1 MSDESSGLGQ
11 RAKSLVESAK
21 QSVGAGET
29 PLATKVGGRAEAVE
43 EALKA
48 FGEGDIDR
56 FLEAFS
62 DDVTWSGPK
71 GENFPGAGNHDGRDA
86 VRDAFVGDVKRSFA
100 SFGFRPDHFFGAPD
114 ADIVVA
120 VGAFTGEGV
129 KGSKGQLDAPAV
141 QMWEFDGDK
150 VVAVD
155 IYTDSA
161 DFPGVV
167 TEQEEQEREQEEKE
181 GNGEG
186 ESKDSS
192 DSKDSSGET
201 DSSSETKDSD
211 GKDSSETQD
220 SSGEKDSSETRGSAE
235 DSSGEKDSSSE
246 TRGSSGDDDSSDSSE
261 RDRSDEARSSS
272 SSDG

>member
-1 MSDESSGLGQ
+1 MSDESSGFGQ
-11 RAKSLVESAK
+11 RAKSLVEQAK

-48 FGEGDIDR
+48 FGQGDIDR

-86 VRDAFVGDVKRSFA
+86 IREAFVRDVERSFA
-100 SFGFRPDHFFGAPD
+100 SFGFRPDHLLGAPEE
-114 ADIVVA
+114 DIVVA

-129 KGSKGQLDAPAV
+129 KGEGQLDAPAV
-141 QMWEFDGDK
+141 QVWEFDGDE

-161 DFPGVV
+161 AFPGVV
-167 TEQEEQEREQEEKE
+167 TEQEQKEREQEQEQEQDEGDGDGKTDGE
-181 GNGEG
+181 GNGGAEAEGDADGKRDAEAKGDTDGEG
-186 ESKDSS
+186 EDQRRGGDDS
-192 DSKDSSGET
+192 
-201 DSSSETKDSD
+201 
-211 GKDSSETQD
+211 
-220 SSGEKDSSETRGSAE
+220 
-235 DSSGEKDSSSE
+235 
-246 TRGSSGDDDSSDSSE
+246 DDDS
-261 RDRSDEARSSS
+261 RGRN
-272 SSDG
+272 GG

>member
-1 MSDESSGLGQ
+1 MSDESSGIGQ
-11 RAKSLVESAK
+11 RAKSLVEQAK

-48 FGEGDIDR
+48 FGQGDVDR

-86 VRDAFVGDVKRSFA
+86 IREAFVRDVERSFA
-100 SFGFRPDHFFGAPD
+100 SFGFRPDHFLGAPD
-114 ADIVVA
+114 EDIVVA

-129 KGSKGQLDAPAV
+129 KGEGQLDAPAV
-141 QMWEFDGDK
+141 QVWSFDGDE

-161 DFPGVV
+161 AFPGVV
-167 TEQEEQEREQEEKE
+167 TEQEEKEREQEQKE
-181 GNGEG
+181 G
-186 ESKDSS
+186 D
-192 DSKDSSGET
+192 DDGET
-201 DSSSETKDSD
+201 DGEGKGDAEDEGDGGAESKGDGD
-211 GKDSSETQD
+211 GKRDADAKGDADGEGKRRDDDEDEDDS
-220 SSGEKDSSETRGSAE
+220 
-235 DSSGEKDSSSE
+235 
-246 TRGSSGDDDSSDSSE
+246 DDDS
-261 RDRSDEARSSS
+261 RGRN
-272 SSDG
+272 GG

>member
-1 MSDESSGLGQ
+1 MADESSGFSR
-11 RAKSLVESAK
+11 RAKSLVEQAK
-21 QSVGAGET
+21 QTVGAGET
-29 PLATKVGGRAEAVE
+29 PLATEVGSRAEAVE

-48 FGEGDIDR
+48 FGQGEIDR
-56 FLEAFS
+56 FLAAFS

-71 GENFPGAGNHDGRDA
+71 GDDFPGAGNHDGLDA
-86 VRDAFVGDVKRSFA
+86 VREAFVGDVKRSFA

-120 VGAFTGEGV
+120 VGAFTGEGI

-155 IYTDSA
+155 VYADSA

-167 TEQEEQEREQEEKE
+167 TEQEEKEREEEEKKE
-181 GNGEG
+181 DGDGE

-192 DSKDSSGET
+192 DSSDEKESSSDE
-201 DSSSETKDSD
+201 DSSETKD
-211 GKDSSETQD
+211 
-220 SSGEKDSSETRGSAE
+220 
-235 DSSGEKDSSSE
+235 
-246 TRGSSGDDDSSDSSE
+246 
-261 RDRSDEARSSS
+261 
-272 SSDG
+272 

>member
-11 RAKSLVESAK
+11 RAKSLVEQAK

-48 FGEGDIDR
+48 FGEGDVDR
-56 FLEAFS
+56 FLQAFS

-86 VRDAFVGDVKRSFA
+86 IREAFVRDVERSFA
-100 SFGFRPDHFFGAPD
+100 SFGFRPDHFLGAPD
-114 ADIVVA
+114 EDIVVA

-129 KGSKGQLDAPAV
+129 KGEGQLDAPAV
-141 QMWEFDGDK
+141 QVWEFDGDE

-161 DFPGVV
+161 AFPGVV
-167 TEQEEQEREQEEKE
+167 TEEEQKEREQEQEEE
-181 GNGEG
+181 GDGDGKADGEGKGDAEDEGDGGAEAKGDGDGKRDAEAEGDADGEG
-186 ESKDSS
+186 E
-192 DSKDSSGET
+192 
-201 DSSSETKDSD
+201 
-211 GKDSSETQD
+211 
-220 SSGEKDSSETRGSAE
+220 RRA
-235 DSSGEKDSSSE
+235 
-246 TRGSSGDDDSSDSSE
+246 DDS
-261 RDRSDEARSSS
+261 RGGA
-272 SSDG
+272 GG

>member
-11 RAKSLVESAK
+11 RAKSLVEQAK

-48 FGEGDIDR
+48 FGQGDVDR
-56 FLEAFS
+56 FLQAFS

-86 VRDAFVGDVKRSFA
+86 IREAFVRDVERSFA

-114 ADIVVA
+114 EDVVVA

-129 KGSKGQLDAPAV
+129 KGKGGQFDAPAV
-141 QMWEFDGDK
+141 QVWSFDGDK

-161 DFPGVV
+161 AFPGVV
-167 TEQEEQEREQEEKE
+167 TEQEQKEREQKDKE
-181 GNGEG
+181 GEQQDTEGDGEGKDKRDAEGEG
-186 ESKDSS
+186 EGEGDGKGEGEC
-192 DSKDSSGET
+192 GET
-201 DSSSETKDSD
+201 GSD
-211 GKDSSETQD
+211 TGRRDD
-220 SSGEKDSSETRGSAE
+220 DA
-235 DSSGEKDSSSE
+235 
-246 TRGSSGDDDSSDSSE
+246 SGDASSHDD
-261 RDRSDEARSSS
+261 
-272 SSDG
+272 

>member
-11 RAKSLVESAK
+11 RAKSLVEQAK

-48 FGEGDIDR
+48 FGQGDVDR
-56 FLEAFS
+56 FLQAFS

-86 VRDAFVGDVKRSFA
+86 IREAFVRDVERSFA
-100 SFGFRPDHFFGAPD
+100 SFGFRPDHFLGAPD
-114 ADIVVA
+114 EDIVVA

-129 KGSKGQLDAPAV
+129 KGEGQLDAPAV
-141 QMWEFDGDK
+141 QVWEFDGDE

-161 DFPGVV
+161 AFPGVV
-167 TEQEEQEREQEEKE
+167 TEEEQKEREQEQEQDEAEDDGKTD
-181 GNGEG
+181 GEG
-186 ESKDSS
+186 KGDAEDEGDGAAEAKGDA
-192 DSKDSSGET
+192 
-201 DSSSETKDSD
+201 D
-211 GKDSSETQD
+211 GKRDAEAKGD
-220 SSGEKDSSETRGSAE
+220 GDGE
-235 DSSGEKDSSSE
+235 
-246 TRGSSGDDDSSDSSE
+246 GDGD
-261 RDRSDEARSSS
+261 
-272 SSDG
+272 

>member
-1 MSDESSGLGQ
+1 MSDESSGFGQ
-11 RAKSLVESAK
+11 RAKSLVEQAK

-48 FGEGDIDR
+48 FGQGDIDR

-86 VRDAFVGDVKRSFA
+86 IREAFVRDVERSFA
-100 SFGFRPDHFFGAPD
+100 SFGFRPDHFLGAPEE
-114 ADIVVA
+114 DIVVA

-129 KGSKGQLDAPAV
+129 KGEGQLDAPAV
-141 QMWEFDGDK
+141 QVWEFDGDE

-161 DFPGVV
+161 AFPGVV
-167 TEQEEQEREQEEKE
+167 TEEEQKEREQEQEQEE
-181 GNGEG
+181 GDGDGKADGEGKGDAEGGGGAEDEGEGDGKAEGDAGGKRDPEAKGDADGEG
-186 ESKDSS
+186 E
-192 DSKDSSGET
+192 
-201 DSSSETKDSD
+201 
-211 GKDSSETQD
+211 Q
-220 SSGEKDSSETRGSAE
+220 R
-235 DSSGEKDSSSE
+235 
-246 TRGSSGDDDSSDSSE
+246 DDDSRGGD
-261 RDRSDEARSSS
+261 A
-272 SSDG
+272 G

>member
-11 RAKSLVESAK
+11 RAKSLVEQAK

-48 FGEGDIDR
+48 FGQGDIDR

-86 VRDAFVGDVKRSFA
+86 IREAFVRDIERSFA
-100 SFGFRPDHFFGAPD
+100 SFGFRPDHFLGAPEE
-114 ADIVVA
+114 DIVVA

-129 KGSKGQLDAPAV
+129 KGEGQLDAPAV
-141 QMWEFDGDK
+141 QVWEFDGDE

-161 DFPGVV
+161 AFPGVV
-167 TEQEEQEREQEEKE
+167 TEEEQKEREQEQEHEDGDGDGKADPE
-181 GNGEG
+181 AKGDADGEG
-186 ESKDSS
+186 E
-192 DSKDSSGET
+192 
-201 DSSSETKDSD
+201 
-211 GKDSSETQD
+211 Q
-220 SSGEKDSSETRGSAE
+220 R
-235 DSSGEKDSSSE
+235 
-246 TRGSSGDDDSSDSSE
+246 DDDS
-261 RDRSDEARSSS
+261 R
-272 SSDG
+272 GGGGG

>member
-11 RAKSLVESAK
+11 RAKSLVEQAK

-48 FGEGDIDR
+48 FGQGDVDR
-56 FLEAFS
+56 FLQAFS

-86 VRDAFVGDVKRSFA
+86 IREAFVRDVERSFA
-100 SFGFRPDHFFGAPD
+100 SFGFRPDHFLGAPD
-114 ADIVVA
+114 EDIVVA

-129 KGSKGQLDAPAV
+129 KGEGQLDAPAV
-141 QMWEFDGDK
+141 QVWEFDGDE

-161 DFPGVV
+161 AFPGVV
-167 TEQEEQEREQEEKE
+167 TEEEQKEREQEQEQEDGDGDGKADGE
-181 GNGEG
+181 GKGDAEDGDDGGAEAKGDGDGKRDAEAEGDADGEG
-186 ESKDSS
+186 ERRD
-192 DSKDSSGET
+192 
-201 DSSSETKDSD
+201 
-211 GKDSSETQD
+211 
-220 SSGEKDSSETRGSAE
+220 E
-235 DSSGEKDSSSE
+235 DS
-246 TRGSSGDDDSSDSSE
+246 RGGD
-261 RDRSDEARSSS
+261 
-272 SSDG
+272 GG

>member
-11 RAKSLVESAK
+11 RAKSLVEQAK

-48 FGEGDIDR
+48 FGQGDVDR
-56 FLEAFS
+56 FLQAFS

-86 VRDAFVGDVKRSFA
+86 IREAFVRDVERSFA
-100 SFGFRPDHFFGAPD
+100 SFGFRPDHFLGAPD
-114 ADIVVA
+114 EDIVVA

-129 KGSKGQLDAPAV
+129 KGEGQLDAPAV
-141 QMWEFDGDK
+141 QVWEFDGDE

-161 DFPGVV
+161 AFPGVV
-167 TEQEEQEREQEEKE
+167 TEEEQKEREQEQEQEDGDGDGDGKADGE
-181 GNGEG
+181 GKGDAEDHDDGGAEAKGDGDGKRDVEAEGDADGEG
-186 ESKDSS
+186 ERRD
-192 DSKDSSGET
+192 
-201 DSSSETKDSD
+201 
-211 GKDSSETQD
+211 
-220 SSGEKDSSETRGSAE
+220 E
-235 DSSGEKDSSSE
+235 DS
-246 TRGSSGDDDSSDSSE
+246 RGGD
-261 RDRSDEARSSS
+261 
-272 SSDG
+272 GG

>member
-11 RAKSLVESAK
+11 RAKSLVEQAK

-48 FGEGDIDR
+48 FGQGDVDR
-56 FLEAFS
+56 FLQAFS

-86 VRDAFVGDVKRSFA
+86 IREAFVRDVERSFA
-100 SFGFRPDHFFGAPD
+100 SFGFRPDHFLGAPD
-114 ADIVVA
+114 EDIVVA

-129 KGSKGQLDAPAV
+129 KGEGQLDAPAV
-141 QMWEFDGDK
+141 QVWEFDGDE

-161 DFPGVV
+161 AFPGVV
-167 TEQEEQEREQEEKE
+167 TEEEQKEREQEQEE
-181 GNGEG
+181 GEGDGEGKGDAEDHDDGGAEAKGDGDGKRDAEAEGDADGEG
-186 ESKDSS
+186 E
-192 DSKDSSGET
+192 
-201 DSSSETKDSD
+201 
-211 GKDSSETQD
+211 
-220 SSGEKDSSETRGSAE
+220 R
-235 DSSGEKDSSSE
+235 
-246 TRGSSGDDDSSDSSE
+246 RDDDS
-261 RDRSDEARSSS
+261 RGG
-272 SSDG
+272 DGG

>member
-1 MSDESSGLGQ
+1 MSDESSGIGQ
-11 RAKSLVESAK
+11 RAKSLVEQAK

-48 FGEGDIDR
+48 FGQGDIDR

-86 VRDAFVGDVKRSFA
+86 IREAFVRDVERSFA
-100 SFGFRPDHFFGAPD
+100 SFGFRPDHFLGAPD
-114 ADIVVA
+114 EDIVVA

-129 KGSKGQLDAPAV
+129 KGEGQLDAPAV
-141 QMWEFDGDK
+141 QVWSFDGDE

-161 DFPGVV
+161 AFPGVV
-167 TEQEEQEREQEEKE
+167 TEQEEKEREQEQDER
-181 GNGEG
+181 
-186 ESKDSS
+186 D
-192 DSKDSSGET
+192 DDGET
-201 DSSSETKDSD
+201 DGEGKGDAEDEGDGGAESQGDGD
-211 GKDSSETQD
+211 GKRGADAKGDADGEGKRRDDDEDEDDS
-220 SSGEKDSSETRGSAE
+220 
-235 DSSGEKDSSSE
+235 
-246 TRGSSGDDDSSDSSE
+246 DDDS
-261 RDRSDEARSSS
+261 RGRN
-272 SSDG
+272 GG

>member
-11 RAKSLVESAK
+11 RAKSLVEQAK

-48 FGEGDIDR
+48 FGQGDIDR

-86 VRDAFVGDVKRSFA
+86 IREAFVRDVERSFA
-100 SFGFRPDHFFGAPD
+100 SFGFRPDHFLGAPEE
-114 ADIVVA
+114 DIVVA

-129 KGSKGQLDAPAV
+129 KGEGQLDAPAV
-141 QMWEFDGDK
+141 QVWEFDGDE

-161 DFPGVV
+161 AFPGVV
-167 TEQEEQEREQEEKE
+167 TEEEQKEREQEQEQEE
-181 GNGEG
+181 GDGDGKADGEG
-186 ESKDSS
+186 KGDAE
-192 DSKDSSGET
+192 GEG
-201 DSSSETKDSD
+201 DGGAEAEGDGD
-211 GKDSSETQD
+211 GKRAPEAKADADGDGQ
-220 SSGEKDSSETRGSAE
+220 GKQR
-235 DSSGEKDSSSE
+235 
-246 TRGSSGDDDSSDSSE
+246 DDDSRGGD
-261 RDRSDEARSSS
+261 A
-272 SSDG
+272 G

>member
-11 RAKSLVESAK
+11 RAKSLVEQAK

-48 FGEGDIDR
+48 FGEGDVDR
-56 FLEAFS
+56 FLSAFS
-62 DDVTWSGPK
+62 DDVTWTGPK

-86 VRDAFVGDVKRSFA
+86 VREAFVSDIQRSYA

-114 ADIVVA
+114 ADVVVA

-129 KGSKGQLDAPAV
+129 KGTGALDAPAV
-141 QMWEFDGDK
+141 QVWEFDGDE

-161 DFPGVV
+161 AFPGVV
-167 TEQEEQEREQEEKE
+167 TEQDEQEREQEDGGDEQGEAE
-181 GNGEG
+181 GDG
-186 ESKDSS
+186 ESKSRDERKDEDDGTSKAEGEDTGEGDDGTAAAEADG
-192 DSKDSSGET
+192 DSKAQSQGE
-201 DSSSETKDSD
+201 DE
-211 GKDSSETQD
+211 
-220 SSGEKDSSETRGSAE
+220 GEGDRGA
-235 DSSGEKDSSSE
+235 
-246 TRGSSGDDDSSDSSE
+246 
-261 RDRSDEARSSS
+261 
-272 SSDG
+272 

>member
-1 MSDESSGLGQ
+1 MSDESSGFGQ
-11 RAKSLVESAK
+11 RAKSLVEQAK

-48 FGEGDIDR
+48 FGQGDIDR

-86 VRDAFVGDVKRSFA
+86 IREAFVRDVERSFA
-100 SFGFRPDHFFGAPD
+100 SFGFRPDHFLGAPEE
-114 ADIVVA
+114 DIVVA

-129 KGSKGQLDAPAV
+129 KGEGQLDAPAV
-141 QMWEFDGDK
+141 QVWEFDGDE

-161 DFPGVV
+161 AFPGVV
-167 TEQEEQEREQEEKE
+167 TEQEQKEREQEQEQEQDEGDGDGKTDGE
-181 GNGEG
+181 GNGGAEAEGDADGKRDAEAKGDTDGEG
-186 ESKDSS
+186 EDQRRGGDDS
-192 DSKDSSGET
+192 
-201 DSSSETKDSD
+201 
-211 GKDSSETQD
+211 
-220 SSGEKDSSETRGSAE
+220 
-235 DSSGEKDSSSE
+235 
-246 TRGSSGDDDSSDSSE
+246 DDDS
-261 RDRSDEARSSS
+261 RGRN
-272 SSDG
+272 GG

>member
-1 MSDESSGLGQ
+1 MSDESSGFGQ
-11 RAKSLVESAK
+11 RAKSLVEQAK

-48 FGEGDIDR
+48 FGQGDIDR

-86 VRDAFVGDVKRSFA
+86 IREAFVRDVERSFA
-100 SFGFRPDHFFGAPD
+100 SFGFRPDHLLGAPEE
-114 ADIVVA
+114 DIVVA

-129 KGSKGQLDAPAV
+129 KGEGQLDAPAV
-141 QMWEFDGDK
+141 QVWEFDGDE

-161 DFPGVV
+161 AFPGVV
-167 TEQEEQEREQEEKE
+167 TEQEEQEREQEDGGDEQGEAE
-181 GNGEG
+181 GDG
-186 ESKDSS
+186 ESKSRDERK
-192 DSKDSSGET
+192 DEDDGTSKAEGQGE
-201 DSSSETKDSD
+201 DE
-211 GKDSSETQD
+211 
-220 SSGEKDSSETRGSAE
+220 GEGDRGA
-235 DSSGEKDSSSE
+235 
-246 TRGSSGDDDSSDSSE
+246 
-261 RDRSDEARSSS
+261 
-272 SSDG
+272 

>member
-1 MSDESSGLGQ
+1 MSDESSGFGQ
-11 RAKSLVESAK
+11 RAKSLVEQAK

-48 FGEGDIDR
+48 FGQGDIDR

-86 VRDAFVGDVKRSFA
+86 IREAFVRDVERSFA
-100 SFGFRPDHFFGAPD
+100 SFGFRPDHFLGAPEE
-114 ADIVVA
+114 DIVVA

-129 KGSKGQLDAPAV
+129 KGEGQLDAPAV
-141 QMWEFDGDK
+141 QVWEFDGDE

-161 DFPGVV
+161 AFPGVV
-167 TEQEEQEREQEEKE
+167 TEEAQKEREQEQEQEDGDGDGDGKADGE
-181 GNGEG
+181 GKGDAEDGGDGKRDPEAKGDSDGEG
-186 ESKDSS
+186 E
-192 DSKDSSGET
+192 
-201 DSSSETKDSD
+201 
-211 GKDSSETQD
+211 Q
-220 SSGEKDSSETRGSAE
+220 R
-235 DSSGEKDSSSE
+235 
-246 TRGSSGDDDSSDSSE
+246 DDDS
-261 RDRSDEARSSS
+261 R
-272 SSDG
+272 GGGGG

>member
-11 RAKSLVESAK
+11 RAKSLVQQAK

-48 FGEGDIDR
+48 FGEGDIDT

-71 GENFPGAGNHDGRDA
+71 GDNFPGAGNHDGRDA
-86 VRDAFVGDVKRSFA
+86 VRDAFVGDIKRSYA

-120 VGAFTGEGV
+120 IGAFTGEGV

-150 VVAVD
+150 VVGVD
-155 IYTDSA
+155 IYADSA

-167 TEQEEQEREQEEKE
+167 TEEEEKEREQEEKE
-181 GNGEG
+181 GGDGDGE
-186 ESKDSS
+186 KDSS
-192 DSKDSSGET
+192 DSQE
-201 DSSSETKDSD
+201 
-211 GKDSSETQD
+211 
-220 SSGEKDSSETRGSAE
+220 SSGEKDSSESE
-235 DSSGEKDSSSE
+235 ESSDSKDSSDEDGSE
-246 TRGSSGDDDSSDSSE
+246 TRGSSETKDSSRERNTSETKGSSEDDDDSE
-261 RDRSDEARSSS
+261 RDRSDADRSSS
-272 SSDG
+272 SDDG